1 MGNMR
6 GIETKIPG
14 KMCMVGKGY
23 KKKKN
28 KKKKMGTLEG
38 PHRSVSKK
46 PP

>member
-14 KMCMVGKGY
+14 KVRMVGKGY
-23 KKKKN
+23 KKKN
-28 KKKKMGTLEG
+28 KKKMGTLVR

>member
-14 KMCMVGKGY
+14 KVRMVGKGY
-23 KKKKN
+23 KKKN